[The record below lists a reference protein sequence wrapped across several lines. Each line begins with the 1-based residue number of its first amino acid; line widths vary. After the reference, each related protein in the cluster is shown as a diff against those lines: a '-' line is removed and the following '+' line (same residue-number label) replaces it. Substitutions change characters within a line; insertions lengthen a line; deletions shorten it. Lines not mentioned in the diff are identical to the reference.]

1 MTILSIFT
9 TTEFYVTMFVLA
21 GAIVAFSAMP
31 RKRGPVRE
39 LLLPGKLSACSPS
52 ATPSIS
58 IEVRPDN
65 SIALLRSGI
74 EDVEPLSDAVSIAVA
89 ISGFSIDITER
100 IHSVSSST
108 ITEPKASSAMFIIDG
123 TAPERYHIRYTS
135 PSTQLSATMALT
147 LKPGTKYCKNLAK

>member
-74 EDVEPLSDAVSIAVA
+74 EDVA

-100 IHSVSSST
+100 IHSVSSYT